1 VLLVDNDDS
10 YTYNLFHLIGE
21 LTGRPPRVVGH
32 DEPVRTADY
41 SHLVISPGPGHPG
54 DPRRA
59 GRAAELIM
67 TADRP
72 VLGVCLGHQLLGLA
86 FGAAVI
92 EVEPHHGLIS
102 RVRHDGTGVFRGL
115 PQAFR
120 AVRYH
125 SLAVVDPPAGLEV
138 TARACDDGVIMG
150 LRHRDR
156 ELHGV
161 QFHPESIAAE
171 SGRELMINFLGPPV
185 RRPVRR
191 SREPR
196 SARPRRAAV
205 LLRELPWRD
214 PEDVFVAHYAA
225 RPRVCWL
232 DSSRPGPDARF
243 SYLGEPTD
251 VIGGRYGGGPDTRPD
266 LLDRLAELLARPA
279 PADPAATSDVPFAFR
294 GGYVGYLGHPE
305 PDSGGTAEL
314 GRLDRFLAFD
324 HDLRRCWAVAVPGS
338 GQDWLDRAEA
348 MITSTPR
355 AAAPARTGRMG
366 PITDPGPAWYRSAYD
381 RVQRHLH
388 SGDSYEVN
396 LTFRRRVGWTGDHA
410 ELYRH
415 LRRANP
421 APYAAFL
428 RLPGATVLGSSP
440 ERFLRVDDRGHV
452 QAKPIK
458 GTAARLADPAA
469 DAAAAHRLATGTK
482 TRAENLMIADLLRN
496 DLGLTCR
503 LGSVRVPALMRVES
517 HPAVHQ
523 LVSTIEGDL
532 ADGADAVDCVRA
544 ALPPGSMTGA
554 PKLRTREIIAEVED
568 TSRGLYSGVLGYFS
582 YSGAAD
588 LSVVIRTIEARP
600 EEVIIGVGGGVITL
614 SDPDDEYAE
623 ALLKSEALLSAVRA
637 GSVVPSR

>member
-1 VLLVDNDDS
+1 PGLRLDRLRLGDGGLRPLRQAARRPRHRAAARRAPDRPAGVLADPAADPGDELRPAGPADGPGPVLDPPGDGGAGGERAAGVAARRPGLTTPVPGPRVLLVDNDDS

-86 FGAAVI
+86 FRAAVI

-279 PADPAATSDVPFAFR
+279 PADTAATSDVPFAFR
-294 GGYVGYLGHPE
+294 G
-305 PDSGGTAEL
+305 
-314 GRLDRFLAFD
+314 
-324 HDLRRCWAVAVPGS
+324 
-338 GQDWLDRAEA
+338 
-348 MITSTPR
+348 
-355 AAAPARTGRMG
+355 
-366 PITDPGPAWYRSAYD
+366 
-381 RVQRHLH
+381 
-388 SGDSYEVN
+388 
-396 LTFRRRVGWTGDHA
+396 
-410 ELYRH
+410 
-415 LRRANP
+415 
-421 APYAAFL
+421 
-428 RLPGATVLGSSP
+428 
-440 ERFLRVDDRGHV
+440 
-452 QAKPIK
+452 
-458 GTAARLADPAA
+458 
-469 DAAAAHRLATGTK
+469 
-482 TRAENLMIADLLRN
+482 
-496 DLGLTCR
+496 
-503 LGSVRVPALMRVES
+503 
-517 HPAVHQ
+517 
-523 LVSTIEGDL
+523 
-532 ADGADAVDCVRA
+532 
-544 ALPPGSMTGA
+544 
-554 PKLRTREIIAEVED
+554 
-568 TSRGLYSGVLGYFS
+568 
-582 YSGAAD
+582 
-588 LSVVIRTIEARP
+588 
-600 EEVIIGVGGGVITL
+600 
-614 SDPDDEYAE
+614 
-623 ALLKSEALLSAVRA
+623 
-637 GSVVPSR
+637 